1 MTIAKMTIWS
11 LFDGSGLMIERAAEM
26 GHKCYCFNYSE
37 ADHGSYLD
45 YRIYGRGIRYRN
57 EFIDLDFVDRA
68 MNGDFGTPDIIY
80 AFPPCTDLAVSG
92 APAFPRKRA
101 KDPAFQLKAV
111 RTAKIAAYQGD
122 FFEVP
127 YMIENPRSVLSTQWR
142 KPDHS
147 FDPWEYGGYLPE
159 DDVHP
164 LFPEYINARDSYPKL
179 TCLWTGNG
187 FRMPEKKPVF
197 VEKGYSKQY
206 SRLGGK
212 SARTKLI
219 RSLTPRGFAIAVN
232 EENLK

>member
-1 MTIAKMTIWS
+1 MTIWS

-68 MNGDFGTPDIIY
+68 MNGDF
-80 AFPPCTDLAVSG
+80 
-92 APAFPRKRA
+92 
-101 KDPAFQLKAV
+101 
-111 RTAKIAAYQGD
+111 
-122 FFEVP
+122 FEVP

-147 FDPWEYGGYLPE
+147 FDPWEYGGYL
-159 DDVHP
+159 
-164 LFPEYINARDSYPKL
+164 
-179 TCLWTGNG
+179 
-187 FRMPEKKPVF
+187 PEKKPVF

>member
-1 MTIAKMTIWS
+1 MIIRS

-37 ADHGSYLD
+37 ADHGFYLD

-57 EFIDLDFVDRA
+57 EFIDLDYVDRA
-68 MNGDFGTPDIIY
+68 MNGDFGT
-80 AFPPCTDLAVSG
+80 
-92 APAFPRKRA
+92 
-101 KDPAFQLKAV
+101 
-111 RTAKIAAYQGD
+111 
-122 FFEVP
+122 
-127 YMIENPRSVLSTQWR
+127 
-142 KPDHS
+142 
-147 FDPWEYGGYLPE
+147 
-159 DDVHP
+159 
-164 LFPEYINARDSYPKL
+164 
-179 TCLWTGNG
+179 
-187 FRMPEKKPVF
+187 PEKKPVF

>member
-1 MTIAKMTIWS
+1 M
-11 LFDGSGLMIERAAEM
+11 
-26 GHKCYCFNYSE
+26 
-37 ADHGSYLD
+37 
-45 YRIYGRGIRYRN
+45 
-57 EFIDLDFVDRA
+57 
-68 MNGDFGTPDIIY
+68 
-80 AFPPCTDLAVSG
+80 SG

-111 RTAKIAAYQGD
+111 RTAKIAAYLGD

-127 YMIENPRSVLSTQWR
+127 YMIENPRSVLSTKWR

-164 LFPEYINARDSYPKL
+164 LFPEYINARDSYPKR

>member
-1 MTIAKMTIWS
+1 MIIWS

-111 RTAKIAAYQGD
+111 RTAKIAAYLGD

-127 YMIENPRSVLSTQWR
+127 YMI
-142 KPDHS
+142 
-147 FDPWEYGGYLPE
+147 
-159 DDVHP
+159 
-164 LFPEYINARDSYPKL
+164 
-179 TCLWTGNG
+179 
-187 FRMPEKKPVF
+187 
-197 VEKGYSKQY
+197 
-206 SRLGGK
+206 
-212 SARTKLI
+212 
-219 RSLTPRGFAIAVN
+219 
-232 EENLK
+232 